1 MTARNT
7 VIPADTRSDRVSPPT
22 RRVIRIL
29 ELLGAHPDRSWTL
42 AEVARELG
50 LVPSTALA
58 ILNELRHSA
67 LVVRDESDKSYTPGP
82 ALLALG
88 KAADARFPALRA
100 LAHQLEPLSRS
111 LGYGCSIH
119 MRDHDELVMAHRF
132 GPSERF
138 VEAVIGVRYPFAP
151 PFGLLITAWASDEDR
166 AAWQART
173 PRVARHLDL
182 PDLLAHT
189 RRRGFGVEGIGL
201 LTPSAILSV
210 IADLDDDAAARPGRT
225 SAPAA
230 ASAASAAAPSA
241 AAAGSVPADGPAGE
255 PAPFGPAPED
265 IQYGFGSIIED
276 QSYVVG
282 LIGAPVFDSSGRTRF
297 IVFLHLGGEAL
308 PGARVN
314 AIGAALAAR
323 TAEATRRLHGL
334 FPPDYPDWTSEPVR
348 PASA

>member
-7 VIPADTRSDRVSPPT
+7 AISADTRSDRVSPPT

-189 RRRGFGVEGIGL
+189 RHRGFGVEGIGL

-210 IADLDDDAAARPGRT
+210 IADLDDDAAAGPGRT
-225 SAPAA
+225 AVPAA
-230 ASAASAAAPSA
+230 A
-241 AAAGSVPADGPAGE
+241 SVPADGPAGE
-255 PAPFGPAPED
+255 PAPSNPED
-265 IQYGFGSIIED
+265 IQYGYGPIAED
-276 QSYVVG
+276 ESYVVG
-282 LIGAPVFDSSGRTRF
+282 LIGAPVFDSSARTRF

-323 TAEATRRLHGL
+323 TAEATRRLHGV
-334 FPPDYPDWTSEPVR
+334 FPPDYPDWT
-348 PASA
+348 

>member
-7 VIPADTRSDRVSPPT
+7 ALPADTRSDRVSPPT

-100 LAHQLEPLSRS
+100 LAHQLEPLSWS

-151 PFGLLITAWASDEDR
+151 PFGLLITAWASDEDL

-173 PRVARHLDL
+173 PRAARHLDL
-182 PDLLAHT
+182 PELLAHT

-201 LTPSAILSV
+201 LTPSAILSM
-210 IADLDDDAAARPGRT
+210 IADLDGDVATQPGRVSERFT
-225 SAPAA
+225 EPGPDPTGSDPTGSEPAA
-230 ASAASAAAPSA
+230 
-241 AAAGSVPADGPAGE
+241 GGL
-255 PAPFGPAPED
+255 ED
-265 IQYGFGSIIED
+265 IQYGYGAIAED

-282 LIGAPVFDSSGRTRF
+282 LIGAPVFDSSARTRF

-308 PGARVN
+308 TGALIN
-314 AIGAALAAR
+314 TIGAELAAR
-323 TAEATRRLHGL
+323 TAEATRRLHGV
-334 FPPDYPDWTSEPVR
+334 FPSGYPGT
-348 PASA
+348 